1 MALNG
6 KHKPG
11 GSRDNPAQVEHVDS
25 TRERISSAAVKL
37 TDEERELLSDPD
49 WMDEDEADRIMAL
62 RVERGQGQSA
72 VPIEEYLKKRGRR
85 LDR

>member
-1 MALNG
+1 MALNR
-6 KHKPG
+6 KHKPAA
-11 GSRDNPAQVEHVDS
+11 SHDNPVQLEHVDS

-49 WMDEDEADRIMAL
+49 WIDEDEADRIMAL
-62 RVERGQGQSA
+62 RVERSQGNSA
-72 VPIEEYLKKRGRR
+72 IPVEEYLKKRGRS

>member
-1 MALNG
+1 MALSR
-6 KHKPG
+6 KHKPTA
-11 GSRDNPAQVEHVDS
+11 SRDNPAQLEHVDS

-37 TDEERELLSDPD
+37 TDEERALLSDPD

-62 RVERGQGQSA
+62 RVERAQGPSA
-72 VPIEEYLKKRGRR
+72 IPVEGYLKKRGRR